1 MSAFDRISPEQRAEP
16 VVVVPYDPAWVTAFE
31 LLRDRVA
38 PVLGELAVGIE
49 HVGSTA
55 VPGLDAKPIV
65 DVDIV
70 IRHAEDLDE
79 VAARLA
85 TLGYT
90 RLGDLGI
97 VGREAFR
104 AAPELPRH
112 HLYVCAAG
120 SAPLQAHLVLRD
132 ALRTDPAL
140 AASYAALK
148 RELAERYRDD
158 RDSYT
163 EGKTAFITS
172 VLLDERSGDRRA
184 LRKEPQPQRRHLP

>member
-1 MSAFDRISPEQRAEP
+1 MNGRNVDPISPEQRAEP
-16 VVVVPYDPAWVTAFE
+16 VVVVPYDPAWATAFA
-31 LLRDRVA
+31 LLRDRIA
-38 PVLGELAVGIE
+38 AVLGELAVGIE

-65 DVDIV
+65 DIDVV
-70 IRHAEDLDE
+70 IRHAEDLDA

-104 AAPELPRH
+104 ATRELPRH
-112 HLYVCAAG
+112 HLFVCAAG
-120 SAPLQAHLVLRD
+120 SAPLQAHLTLRD
-132 ALRTDPAL
+132 ALRADPPL

-163 EGKTAFITS
+163 EGKSTFITA
-172 VLLDERSGDRRA
+172 VLLRERGGQRAHRRG
-184 LRKEPQPQRRHLP
+184 PG